1 MVWIESIVFGLI
13 FTIFFHNNN
22 HVHCN
27 NLTSVVKK
35 EIAYDGYKVFRV
47 RAENIDQ
54 LLYLRQLSDD
64 VEKVDLKID
73 FWSMPNSLN
82 SSIDLMVSPELGND
96 LQTILAKQNIKAETL
111 INDVGR
117 MVEMQR
123 DNVEDSLF
131 YSGFPNDTVF
141 FQRYQPLSN
150 IISFL
155 DDLIRSNQDVSS
167 METIGKS
174 GEGRAIKIIKIGY
187 PPATGQNK
195 SIIWIDAGIH
205 AREWI
210 APATA
215 TYIISRL
222 IREKDEEEISKM
234 LKTFDFHILPSA
246 NPDGYEYSRL
256 FDRFWRKTRSRNA
269 GTFLGFF
276 CVGVDPNRNYGY
288 QWSRTGSSGN
298 PCSNT
303 YHGPRPFSE
312 PETAA
317 IASYVMQ
324 NKDKIK
330 LFLSLHSYS
339 QLILTPWG
347 WTKDLPK
354 DHADMMRMAEIAS
367 RAFKMRYGTEYR
379 YGSSTSLLYSA
390 AGGSDDWAYGA
401 AGIKYSFTVE
411 LRDRGTYG
419 FLLPARYIQPT
430 GEETFDAIVAM
441 LNEIKKEL

>member
-1 MVWIESIVFGLI
+1 MIWIKHIIFGLI
-13 FTIFFHNNN
+13 STIFFNNIYCNNN
-22 HVHCN
+22 
-27 NLTSVVKK
+27 LKK

-64 VEKVDLKID
+64 VQKVDLKID

-82 SSIDLMVSPELGND
+82 SSIDLMVPPELGND
-96 LQTILAKQNIKAETL
+96 FQTILAKQNIKAETL

-131 YSGFPNDTVF
+131 YSRFPNDTIF

-155 DDLIRSNQDVSS
+155 DDLVRSNQDISS
-167 METIGKS
+167 LETIGKS
-174 GEGRAIKIIKIGY
+174 GEGRALKIIKIGY
-187 PPATGQNK
+187 PGQNK
-195 SIIWIDAGIH
+195 PIIWIDAGIH

-215 TYIISRL
+215 TYIISKL
-222 IREKDEEEISKM
+222 IWEKDEDEISQI

-256 FDRFWRKTRSRNA
+256 FDRFWRKTRSRNS

-312 PETAA
+312 PETAS
-317 IASYVMQ
+317 IASHVMQ
-324 NKDKIK
+324 NKNNIK

-354 DHADMMRMAEIAS
+354 DHSDMMKIAEIAS

-379 YGSSTSLLYSA
+379 YGSSTALLYSA

-441 LNEIKKEL
+441 LNEIKKEI